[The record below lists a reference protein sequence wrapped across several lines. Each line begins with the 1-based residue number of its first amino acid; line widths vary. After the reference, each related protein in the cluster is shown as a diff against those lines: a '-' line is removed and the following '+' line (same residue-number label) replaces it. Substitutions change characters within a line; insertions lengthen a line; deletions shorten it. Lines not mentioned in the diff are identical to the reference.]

1 MSNLALIKN
10 TTKNTSIFLFRDSIL
25 LNILYKPFMLQ
36 IQKKIRNIYMNYLQS
51 FMI

>member
-10 TTKNTSIFLFRDSIL
+10 TTKNTSIFLFRHSIL

-36 IQKKIRNIYMNYLQS
+36 IQKKKLEIFI
-51 FMI
+51 